1 MNATAPT
8 PSFLEQLHEDE
19 QASAM
24 VEFVVLLPVYLLLI
38 VALFFFGNLAEARQ
52 AMVQATQVHAW
63 DPMQR
68 YSGDQLRRG
77 LFGFNQD
84 NGTFAISD
92 NGRPDCAIGTGG
104 RIQDNDLIQTQGG
117 SGNERRVAV
126 DVLNNTHGSGLP
138 FKLSTSRGSFTYTG
152 ISLFGAQPV
161 QTTQCS
167 VLLPARHTRE
177 VYQEGQT
184 HPAVTFAGSGLD
196 PSQSANQPI
205 GPKYQG
211 YFDGREGIWDVDA
224 RIRGSLQ
231 AEHSYFRG
239 KPKVR

>member
-1 MNATAPT
+1 METTAPT
-8 PSFLEQLHEDE
+8 NFLEELHEDE

-38 VALFFFGNLAEARQ
+38 VALFFFGTLAEARQ

-68 YSGDQLRRG
+68 YSANQLRSG
-77 LFGFNQD
+77 IFGFNQN

-92 NGRPDCAIGTGG
+92 NGRPACALGTGG
-104 RIQDNDLIQTQGG
+104 QVQDNDLAG
-117 SGNERRVAV
+117 SGGGNGRTIARN
-126 DVLNNTHGSGLP
+126 VLNNQSGSGLP
-138 FKLSTSRGSFTYTG
+138 FKLSTSTGAFTYTG
-152 ISLFGAQPV
+152 VSLFGAQPV
-161 QTTQCS
+161 QSTDCS

-184 HPAVTFAGSGLD
+184 HPAVGFSGSNLD
-196 PSQSANQPI
+196 PSQSAYQPI

-224 RIRGSLQ
+224 RIRGGLQ
-231 AEHSYFRG
+231 QEHGYFRG
-239 KPKVR
+239 KPKVN

>member
-1 MNATAPT
+1 MESTAPT
-8 PSFLEQLHEDE
+8 PTSLLEELHGDE

-68 YSGDQLRRG
+68 YSANQLRSG
-77 LFGFNQD
+77 IFGFNQN

-92 NGRPDCAIGTGG
+92 NGRPASAIGTGG
-104 RIQDNDLIQTQGG
+104 QVRDNDLVATNGG
-117 SGNERRVAV
+117 GNGRTIARN
-126 DVLNNTHGSGLP
+126 VLNNQSGSGLP
-138 FKLSTSRGSFTYTG
+138 FKLSTSTGAFTYTG
-152 ISLFGAQPV
+152 VSLFGAQPV
-161 QTTQCS
+161 QSTDCS
-167 VLLPARHTRE
+167 VLLPARHTRK

-184 HPAVTFAGSGLD
+184 HPSVGFSGSSLD
-196 PSQSANQPI
+196 PSQSAYQPI
-205 GPKYQG
+205 SPKYQG

-224 RIRGSLQ
+224 RIRGGLQ
-231 AEHSYFRG
+231 QEHGYFRG
-239 KPKVR
+239 KPKVN